1 MKRELEVLDEKYGVR
16 GCFEVLSV
24 SGVYLAKLARDP
36 VSASRNFGLCATTA
50 FPLPKIAVCSEDVFP
65 DQVPSLLPLFLFL
78 SVRRAIYKTHFQSHS
93 ALSVSAD
100 KAISTKGG

>member
-65 DQVPSLLPLFLFL
+65 DQVPSLLPLFLSSPSGEL
-78 SVRRAIYKTHFQSHS
+78 Y
-93 ALSVSAD
+93 
-100 KAISTKGG
+100 TKRTFKVIQHCR